1 MFVLSLISLS
11 TSQFLLILAT
21 HTLTPKANSLPV
33 MLKYLA
39 FVTVMSFCALIHAQT
54 TPQMQL
60 SVLDFVQMSVEQL
73 GDIDLYDDKQFV
85 TSVAQLDSKRIGQ
98 HRTQESLLKDMFYS
112 TEITYKGVLNILENW
127 NVLILYVDNKLISS
141 DKAES
146 TFSKLFNENRIQN
159 IYIARLHF
167 RETPTNIKGYI
178 RVTTVK

>member
-33 MLKYLA
+33 MLKYLT

-73 GDIDLYDDKQFV
+73 GEVDLYDDKQFV

-98 HRTQESLLKDMFYS
+98 HRTQESLLKDMFCG
-112 TEITYKGVLNILENW
+112 TEITYKGVLNIPENW
-127 NVLILYVDNKLISS
+127 NVLILYVDNKQYLCHLLI
-141 DKAES
+141 
-146 TFSKLFNENRIQN
+146 T
-159 IYIARLHF
+159 
-167 RETPTNIKGYI
+167 
-178 RVTTVK
+178 